1 MLSLRLSVCSFDH
14 GGFLRTFW
22 ELAWGLLG
30 SILGAWGVAW
40 APFWGLWAPLGL
52 HFGGLGPPWASF
64 LGLWGFSGAFGAPWV
79 APLAAQG
86 AQSEIFPLFSPPFL
100 AHFRYILELKTDEKC
115 DMILDAFFDWIWVVF
130 WLIFSIILERFWIDF
145 YIFREFAKTR
155 KIAPRSSESTKIKGL
170 GSRTWHQNQ
179 KKTHRNLLQN
189 LKRKIIP
196 KWSQNGGKMESKWS
210 QKGIKKSM
218 FF

>member
-1 MLSLRLSVCSFDH
+1 MSLRLSVCSFDH
-14 GGFLRTFW
+14 GGFLRTSW

-64 LGLWGFSGAFGAPWV
+64 LALWGFSGAFGAPWV

-86 AQSEIFPLFSPPFL
+86 AQSEIFPLFSPPFW
-100 AHFRYILELKTDEKC
+100 AHVRYMLELKTDEKF

-130 WLIFSIILERFWIDF
+130 LLIFSIILKRFWIDF
-145 YIFREFAKTR
+145 DLFREFAKTR
-155 KIAPRSSESTKIKGL
+155 KN
-170 GSRTWHQNQ
+170 RTALEREHQNQ
-179 KKTHRNLLQN
+179 GFGESDMAPKSKKNASKFASKFEAENH
-189 LKRKIIP
+189 P
-196 KWSQNGGKMESKWS
+196 KMEPTWK
-210 QKGIKKSM
+210 QH
-218 FF
+218 

>member
-1 MLSLRLSVCSFDH
+1 MRGILAFIQSLRAFRRAVLFGLVAWWVVGLLSLRLSVCSFDH

-86 AQSEIFPLFSPPFL
+86 AQSEIFLFFPF
-100 AHFRYILELKTDEKC
+100 HFGVIFGT
-115 DMILDAFFDWIWVVF
+115 F
-130 WLIFSIILERFWIDF
+130 WS
-145 YIFREFAKTR
+145 
-155 KIAPRSSESTKIKGL
+155 
-170 GSRTWHQNQ
+170 
-179 KKTHRNLLQN
+179 
-189 LKRKIIP
+189 
-196 KWSQNGGKMESKWS
+196 
-210 QKGIKKSM
+210 
-218 FF
+218 

>member
-1 MLSLRLSVCSFDH
+1 MSLRLSVCSFDH

-86 AQSEIFPLFSPPFL
+86 AQSEIFPVFSL
-100 AHFRYILELKTDEKC
+100 HFGVIFGT
-115 DMILDAFFDWIWVVF
+115 F
-130 WLIFSIILERFWIDF
+130 WS
-145 YIFREFAKTR
+145 
-155 KIAPRSSESTKIKGL
+155 
-170 GSRTWHQNQ
+170 
-179 KKTHRNLLQN
+179 
-189 LKRKIIP
+189 
-196 KWSQNGGKMESKWS
+196 
-210 QKGIKKSM
+210 
-218 FF
+218 